1 MGPDNLDY
9 LDRSWIVLA
18 SEESDD
24 FFRVCFG
31 MLQFYFEMVHGLL
44 SLPSSSFDFRPNRF
58 NRVQARSGGSGHRLV
73 TAFQVIE
80 HRRVGAG
87 GFAAPVEA
95 GFEQA
100 AATPAVDGADAD
112 AEGAGGLAG
121 ANPDRAG
128 QGGCHRWVDLGVV
141 GLFVSGTWDDDGSG
155 LGAGQARRRW
165 RQ

>member
-1 MGPDNLDY
+1 MT
-9 LDRSWIVLA
+9 
-18 SEESDD
+18 
-24 FFRVCFG
+24 
-31 MLQFYFEMVHGLL
+31 LL
-44 SLPSSSFDFRPNRF
+44 SSSHRCFLSRPDRFDG
-58 NRVQARSGGSGHRLV
+58 VQARGRGSDHRLV
-73 TAFQVIE
+73 TAFQVIQ
-80 HRRVGAG
+80 HRGIGAG
-87 GFAAPVEA
+87 GFAAPVDP

-100 AATPAVDGADAD
+100 ATAPAVDGADAD

-155 LGAGQARRRW
+155 LGAGPARRRW